1 MFNEENHRE
10 FYSNDD
16 YERVGGR
23 KIDENE
29 DAPATEGN
37 NVKSSDGDDN

>member
-1 MFNEENHRE
+1 MFNDENHRE

-23 KIDENE
+23 KLDENE
-29 DAPATEGN
+29 DAPANG
-37 NVKSSDGDDN
+37 KDARSSDGDEN